1 VYKAFLEILNM
12 YRKEE
17 KSIQEV
23 YDEVAQLFRHHQD
36 LLDEFTHFLPD
47 SAPPAVRA
55 APGLPWRPP
64 QALTRRARP
73 RSTAASRR
81 TCPRAAARWPR
92 CAGSARAR
100 RGRCSQSC
108 ASQGPPIKRKLNNMG
123 VRKDGEDD
131 PKNKAANLARELQF
145 FERVKAL
152 PEVQEAHKRMDT
164 NPAKVRD

>member
-1 VYKAFLEILNM
+1 M

-47 SAPPAVRA
+47 SAPPAVRST
-55 APGLPWRPP
+55 PVTQHLSPHDK
-64 QALTRRARP
+64 ALTRLSSPP

-92 CAGSARAR
+92 CAACARKRLPQR
-100 RGRCSQSC
+100 RG
-108 ASQGPPIKRKLNNMG
+108 
-123 VRKDGEDD
+123 
-131 PKNKAANLARELQF
+131 
-145 FERVKAL
+145 
-152 PEVQEAHKRMDT
+152 
-164 NPAKVRD
+164 